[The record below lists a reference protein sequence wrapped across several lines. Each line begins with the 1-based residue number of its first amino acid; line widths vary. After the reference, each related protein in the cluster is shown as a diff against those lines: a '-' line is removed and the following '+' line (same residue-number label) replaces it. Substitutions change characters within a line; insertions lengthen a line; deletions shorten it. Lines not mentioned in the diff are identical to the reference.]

1 MYLIE
6 IVFINVIDNILKV
19 IDEKVVL
26 LLVLFDMLKVFDS
39 FNYNLLLRKLWK
51 LGFKI
56 FVVFWFSSYLFS
68 RY

>member
-39 FNYNLLLRKLWK
+39 FNYNLLLRKL
-51 LGFKI
+51 
-56 FVVFWFSSYLFS
+56 
-68 RY
+68 